1 MGVQNKKM
9 WSGRRNPGLQH
20 AIGKPVCNSVTQ
32 TTNTRTNRT
41 YTNEADDS
49 QLSRNDR
56 TTIMAPSDQQVLF
69 DFMAACRVQADV
81 DPAEVVRDVERYRG
95 QGREL
100 EWVSYITY
108 VEIM

>member
-1 MGVQNKKM
+1 
-9 WSGRRNPGLQH
+9 
-20 AIGKPVCNSVTQ
+20 
-32 TTNTRTNRT
+32 
-41 YTNEADDS
+41 
-49 QLSRNDR
+49 
-56 TTIMAPSDQQVLF
+56 MAPSDQQVLF